1 MYGRASGAEEMNA
14 AVTFTQAQLH
24 AVTEQQMQMQ
34 IEAICKKLKLELS
47 ERQYRIG
54 KFRLDATARDTKTNA
69 LAVIEL
75 KSCMRT
81 DALGQLLLYRRALK
95 AKTDKCVARSILVST
110 YIDKGLIFVVNDLAL
125 SGQGIELWQYEP
137 RQESDFGLHRVFPDR
152 RESYCD
158 RPGIWDQADPTAR

>member
-1 MYGRASGAEEMNA
+1 MNA
-14 AVTFTQAQLH
+14 AVTFTQVQLFD
-24 AVTEQQMQMQ
+24 VTEQQMQKQ
-34 IEAICKKLKLELS
+34 IKAICKELELELC

-54 KFRLDATARDTKTNA
+54 KFRLDATARDKKTRG

-95 AKTDKCVARSILVST
+95 ANTDESVTRSILVST
-110 YIDKGLIFVVNDLAL
+110 YIDKGLISVVDDLAL
-125 SGQGIELWQYEP
+125 SAQGIELWQYEP
-137 RQESDFGLHRVFPDR
+137 RLGSDFGLHRVFPDR
-152 RESYCD
+152 PESYCD